1 MPPDDRAAMIAHMA
15 SCPSCRRYD
24 RVIRKGVEAL
34 RGAPEV
40 KPRSRLGVV
49 AVRRLARTAERRED
63 RRLAPRFA
71 RATVAA
77 VVSVAAVLA
86 GLAWL
91 PERFNAAPT
100 DAPDHRPP
108 SLRVASFP
116 SGDAWMSFPAGGA
129 SMSFPAGDASA
140 WPGFLLGA
148 AVPPPAVYY
157 SFLGPSAFDFLG
169 PSALDGAYSYAVD
182 LERGLAAIGFGSS
195 FGSSLHEDP
204 EEAARAMLVE
214 YGRSRVRKAARN
226 AAAAPDL

>member
-1 MPPDDRAAMIAHMA
+1 MSPDDRAAMIAHMA

-34 RGAPEV
+34 RSAPEV
-40 KPRSRLGVV
+40 KPRRRLGVV
-49 AVRRLARTAERRED
+49 AVRRLARTAVRREE

-77 VVSVAAVLA
+77 VVSLAAVLA

-91 PERFNAAPT
+91 PERFSTAPT
-100 DAPDHRPP
+100 DAPDHHPP
-108 SLRVASFP
+108 SLGLV
-116 SGDAWMSFPAGGA
+116 
-129 SMSFPAGDASA
+129 SFPAGDAST
-140 WPGFLLGA
+140 WPGFLLGV

-157 SFLGPSAFDFLG
+157 SFLGPSAFD
-169 PSALDGAYSYAVD
+169 GAYSYAVD
-182 LERGLAAIGFGSS
+182 LERGLAATGFGSS
-195 FGSSLHEDP
+195 FGSNLREDP

-214 YGRSRVRKAARN
+214 YGRSRVRTAARN